1 MLQVTV
7 VYVNWMGSTM
17 SVRVAKKIET
27 LPQKSQ
33 LSERDIRMLLVVCSE
48 LVNFCA
54 SVTGQ
59 IDPAAA
65 AMLAY
70 VRDDIR
76 SESKVKLPYS

>member
-1 MLQVTV
+1 
-7 VYVNWMGSTM
+7 M
-17 SVRVAKKIET
+17 SVGVVRKIET
-27 LPQKSQ
+27 LSEQSQ
-33 LSERDIRMLLVVCSE
+33 LSERDIRILLVVCSE

-54 SVTGQ
+54 SVTRN

-76 SESKVKLPYS
+76 SESKIKLPYS

>member
-1 MLQVTV
+1 MSIGV
-7 VYVNWMGSTM
+7 V
-17 SVRVAKKIET
+17 RKIET
-27 LPQKSQ
+27 LPEKSQ

-54 SVTGQ
+54 SVTRH

-76 SESKVKLPYS
+76 SESKVSCHILDMEYILGCGISY

>member
-1 MLQVTV
+1 
-7 VYVNWMGSTM
+7 M

-27 LPQKSQ
+27 LPERSQ

-54 SVTGQ
+54 SVTGH

-76 SESKVKLPYS
+76 SESKIKLPYS

>member
-1 MLQVTV
+1 MSIGV
-7 VYVNWMGSTM
+7 V
-17 SVRVAKKIET
+17 RKIET
-27 LPQKSQ
+27 LPEQSK

-54 SVTGQ
+54 SVTRN

-76 SESKVKLPYS
+76 SESKIKLPYS

>member
-1 MLQVTV
+1 
-7 VYVNWMGSTM
+7 M

-27 LPQKSQ
+27 LPEKSQ

>member
-1 MLQVTV
+1 
-7 VYVNWMGSTM
+7 M
-17 SVRVAKKIET
+17 SVGVVRKIET
-27 LPQKSQ
+27 LSEQSQ
-33 LSERDIRMLLVVCSE
+33 LSERDIRILLVVCSE

-76 SESKVKLPYS
+76 SESKIKLPYS

>member
-1 MLQVTV
+1 MSARVGKKV
-7 VYVNWMGSTM
+7 V
-17 SVRVAKKIET
+17 IPPEE
-27 LPQKSQ
+27 SQ
-33 LSERDIRMLLVVCSE
+33 LSEQDVRLLLVVCSE

-59 IDPAAA
+59 INPAAA

-76 SESKVKLPYS
+76 FESKVKLPYS